1 MQMNSQRIAQLRI
14 SPLHIQQ
21 GLFLLL
27 ALLVT
32 LIAIQQFQRWN
43 QANEATQARQQFIHT
58 NSTSFRG
65 VSAPAVKDLSSSLR
79 PVDGLVSV
87 DEAAPQQKWVF

>member
-1 MQMNSQRIAQLRI
+1 MNSQRIAQLRI

-32 LIAIQQFQRWN
+32 LIAIQQFQHW
-43 QANEATQARQQFIHT
+43 TQADEAALVKQQITHGSVSYQPV
-58 NSTSFRG
+58 STPVVQG
-65 VSAPAVKDLSSSLR
+65 QVQNLR
-79 PVDGLVSV
+79 PVDGVVSASEV
-87 DEAAPQQKWVF
+87 VPQQKWVF

>member
-1 MQMNSQRIAQLRI
+1 MNSQRIAQLRI
-14 SPLHIQQ
+14 SPLHVQQ

-43 QANEATQARQQFIHT
+43 QANEATHIQQQIIH
-58 NSTSFRG
+58 SSVSYRS
-65 VSAPAVKDLSSSLR
+65 VSAPMAQDTALSIR
-79 PVDGLVSV
+79 PVDGVVAV
-87 DEAAPQQKWVF
+87 DEVAPQQKWVF

>member
-1 MQMNSQRIAQLRI
+1 MNSQRIAQLRI

-32 LIAIQQFQRWN
+32 LFAIQQFQHWT
-43 QANEATQARQQFIHT
+43 QANDAALVKQQITHS
-58 NSTSFRG
+58 NSLSYRA
-65 VSAPAVKDLSSSLR
+65 VSAPMVQSESQSVR
-79 PVDGLVSV
+79 PVDGLVTVS
-87 DEAAPQQKWVF
+87 EAAPQQKWVF

>member
-1 MQMNSQRIAQLRI
+1 MNSQRIAQLRI

-43 QANEATQARQQFIHT
+43 QTNEATQTRQQFIQT
-58 NSTSFRG
+58 NSISYRG
-65 VSAPAVKDLSSSLR
+65 VSAPAVKDVSSSLR

-87 DEAAPQQKWVF
+87 DEVAPQQKWVF